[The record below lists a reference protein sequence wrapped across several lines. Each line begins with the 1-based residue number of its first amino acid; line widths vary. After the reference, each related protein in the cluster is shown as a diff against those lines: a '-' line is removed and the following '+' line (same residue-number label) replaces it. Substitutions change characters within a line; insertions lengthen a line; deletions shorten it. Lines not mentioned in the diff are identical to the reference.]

1 MERGM
6 TGAPILEVTGLR
18 KSFPVEK
25 GLLRKVVAEVK
36 AVDGVSLAVQPGET
50 LCLVGESGCGKSTV
64 GKLALGLIAPTGGTI
79 RLDGEDITGKSRSG
93 MQPYR
98 KRVQMVFQDPSASLN
113 PRLRAGS
120 IVGEPM
126 ENYAEFTASERRDR
140 VAWLFGKVGLRPDA
154 ADKYPFEFSGGQK
167 QRLGIARALALQPG
181 LIVADEPVSA
191 LDVSVQ
197 AQVINLM
204 VDLQEELK
212 LSYLF
217 VAHDLGVVE
226 HISHRVAVMYL
237 GKIVEIAPRQSLF
250 EAPRHPYS
258 EALLAAVPVAH
269 PRLRRKR
276 VVLRG
281 DVPSPIN
288 PPPGC
293 RFHTRCP
300 IAVARCR
307 EAEPPLVADASGHAV
322 ACHLRASA

>member
-1 MERGM
+1 M